1 VITEY
6 FQAIND
12 RNYAGYLTTESP
24 DNALTAE
31 QFQAG
36 YESTVDSNVLVTS
49 ISTAPDG
56 RLAADVTFTSRQQ
69 PQDGPDG
76 ESCTDWQVTMFFDD
90 AAGNYTIG
98 MPRPTTTRHI
108 RLANSGLPG
117 QCGGG
122 RGTSRVGLRSK
133 KRPA

>member
-6 FQAIND
+6 FRAIND
-12 RNYAGYLTTESP
+12 RNYAGYLTAESP

-90 AAGNYTIG
+90 AGGNYTIG
-98 MPRPTTTRHI
+98 MPPSYYHATYQ
-108 RLANSGLPG
+108 A
-117 QCGGG
+117 C
-122 RGTSRVGLRSK
+122 
-133 KRPA
+133 